1 MKELLGDYY
10 PYIILGLESVYF
22 IAVILLAAKIIMDT
36 KTASK
41 TLAYLLLIIFLPVIG
56 IVIYFVFGVNFKKN
70 KFYTFKI
77 EKNETIYNQI
87 KKYIEETHRKV
98 LSDKFSLLEKYQST
112 TDFLF
117 NAVHSPLSQG
127 NEVELLIN
135 GEEKFPKVF
144 ESIKKAQHHIH
155 LEYYIYANEEVGNQL
170 ADLLIQKSL
179 EGVEVRFLY
188 DDLGSNKIGKKL
200 LNRLKEAG
208 VQVSPVNKIK
218 FKILA
223 NRVNYRDH
231 RKIIIV
237 DGREVFTGGINVSDR
252 YINPNNFQY
261 WRDTHLYIKGNG
273 AFYFQFMFFTNW
285 MFATEKMI
293 NVDEKYFD
301 YDFETSSDQ
310 VIQVAPSGPDMK
322 PAIMLSTV
330 SSIFSAKKRIYI
342 TTPYFIPVESVL
354 NAIKQQATAGVD
366 VRLLVPEEGDS
377 LIVNS
382 AAYSY
387 YGELLEA
394 NVRIFFYKKGFV
406 HAKTM
411 LVDDDL
417 AVVGTANMDVRSQE
431 LNFEVNTLVYDQKI
445 NQKLFE
451 AFEYDLKD
459 SKEIFLKDWTKR
471 PKSKVFFEHLARL
484 MSPLI

>member
-310 VIQVAPSGPDMK
+310 VIQVAPTGPDMK

>member
-1 MKELLGDYY
+1 M
-10 PYIILGLESVYF
+10 
-22 IAVILLAAKIIMDT
+22 
-36 KTASK
+36 
-41 TLAYLLLIIFLPVIG
+41 
-56 IVIYFVFGVNFKKN
+56 
-70 KFYTFKI
+70 
-77 EKNETIYNQI
+77 
-87 KKYIEETHRKV
+87 
-98 LSDKFSLLEKYQST
+98 
-112 TDFLF
+112 F

-411 LVDDDL
+411 LIDEDL

>member
-155 LEYYIYANEEVGNQL
+155 LEYYIYVNEEVENQL

-411 LVDDDL
+411 LIDEDL

-451 AFEYDLKD
+451 TFEYDLKD
-459 SKEIFLKDWTKR
+459 STEIFLKDWTKR